1 MTNDDPT
8 VQPDPAVARRALF
21 RGGAMLAGAAGIS
34 AIGAAVAAPAEAADG
49 DALTVGV
56 ANDAEST
63 TGLTIGAAVG
73 SGEAALS
80 LTNADGP
87 SLYLNPLADDW
98 NDQLSPGQI
107 ANTTRG
113 PLIGIV
119 QDGEGRN
126 AALLTDQDV
135 WIPFVLPQPMRLVDT
150 RTVLGRQRV
159 TLPSPLTSDGRLPAG
174 EALTF
179 WIAPTEEGFGIP
191 AIHLNITVVKPKS
204 AGYVV
209 VYPGPDR
216 PDNLDGELPQR
227 KDRGQLGVH
236 VDIGRNI
243 PGQCRGPGP
252 AVGGARGDRGEDLHH
267 GNGLDHRRRH
277 RRLRH
282 WLQPRRAARRE
293 PSPSGQATS
302 HAGRPGPAKV
312 RQTSMMG
319 SHPRHR
325 GRFRSH
331 RLSSVRGGT

>member
-216 PDNLDGELPQR
+216 PDTSTVNFP
-227 KDRGQLGVH
+227 K
-236 VDIGRNI
+236 GRTVANSAFMSTSVGTYRVNAGD
-243 PGQCRGPGP
+243 PGQPSEVHEAIVATAWIIVDGI
-252 AVGGARGDRGEDLHH
+252 GAYATGFNPVAQPD
-267 GNGLDHRRRH
+267 GN
-277 RRLRH
+277 
-282 WLQPRRAARRE
+282 PRPAARQRR
-293 PSPSGQATS
+293 T
-302 HAGRPGPAKV
+302 PAALAQQKFGKL
-312 RQTSMMG
+312 R
-319 SHPRHR
+319 
-325 GRFRSH
+325 
-331 RLSSVRGGT
+331 